1 MQLNEV
7 QKFMLKFED
16 MACLVSSHCT
26 KDLYNIFCDYYVSH
40 NELQL
45 FSGDA
50 HHITQPQN
58 DGRGAILAM
67 ERALEQVQI
76 LLICNSCVAHLTSF
90 QDL

>member
-1 MQLNEV
+1 MQWNEV

-16 MACLVSSHCT
+16 MACLVSSRST
-26 KDLYNIFCDYYVSH
+26 KDIYNLFCHYYISH

-67 ERALEQVQI
+67 ERALEQVR
-76 LLICNSCVAHLTSF
+76 HLGY
-90 QDL
+90 L